1 MSYSFEGF
9 NEGVLTFS
17 CGGDIAAGTPVKISG
32 NGEVS
37 ACSDGDRFCG
47 VAVSCRN
54 GSAGV
59 VLSGAVTLACSG
71 TAPTAGYV
79 KLAADGSGKVK
90 TASGGREYLALDV
103 DSTAGTVT
111 IIL

>member
-17 CGGDIAAGTPVKISG
+17 CSGDIAAGSPVKISG

-37 ACSDGDRFCG
+37 ACSDGDKFCG
-47 VAVSCRN
+47 VAVNCRN

-59 VLSGAVTLACSG
+59 ALSGTVTLAYSG
-71 TAPTAGYV
+71 TVPAAGYV

-90 TASGGREYLALDV
+90 TASGGREYLALSV
-103 DSTAGTVT
+103 DTTAGTVT